1 MFCDDIAE
9 HAAMSFAATPDTFS
23 LHSASEPAFY
33 TIHIRNAPATVRTA
47 VLRSKQIDIL
57 DQIHGCAS
65 AVLPCAR
72 TLVVEGCANR
82 NIHTRQVRLSM
93 LFLFLPR
100 TIVILC
106 QDGIC
111 AVWGRPTMR
120 LPPGSPWL
128 EYPGSGRRGL
138 HLIHRK
144 EIDRYPRRHL
154 DPGGLGREDH
164 EDGALLSYHRTQLAL
179 LCPPSRPRLLLQRT
193 LPRRPTGGVHP
204 PAHRRILSAAR
215 GYKGIYPG
223 TGASPRVGIGL
234 SLSLCLCCAA

>member
-1 MFCDDIAE
+1 MRAHPCRRRVRE
-9 HAAMSFAATPDTFS
+9 SEHPHAAGTILNAVSFLASHNSDT
-23 LHSASEPAFY
+23 LLG
-33 TIHIRNAPATVRTA
+33 V
-47 VLRSKQIDIL
+47 
-57 DQIHGCAS
+57 
-65 AVLPCAR
+65 
-72 TLVVEGCANR
+72 
-82 NIHTRQVRLSM
+82 
-93 LFLFLPR
+93 
-100 TIVILC
+100 
-106 QDGIC
+106 
-111 AVWGRPTMR
+111 VWGRPTMR
-120 LPPGSPWL
+120 LRPGSSWL
-128 EYPGSGRRGL
+128 EYLGPGRRGL

-204 PAHRRILSAAR
+204 PAHRRILNLSAAR
-215 GYKGIYPG
+215 GCKGIYPG

>member
-1 MFCDDIAE
+1 
-9 HAAMSFAATPDTFS
+9 MSFALAE
-23 LHSASEPAFY
+23 LAFY

-47 VLRSKQIDIL
+47 VLRSKQIGII
-57 DQIHGCAS
+57 DQIHGCTS
-65 AVLPCAR
+65 VVLLRAR
-72 TLVVEGCANR
+72 TLVVEGCTNP
-82 NIHTRQVRLSM
+82 NIHTRQ
-93 LFLFLPR
+93 
-100 TIVILC
+100 
-106 QDGIC
+106 DGSC
-111 AVWGRPTMR
+111 VVWGRPTMR
-120 LPPGSPWL
+120 LRPGSPWL
-128 EYPGSGRRGL
+128 GHPGPGRRGL

-164 EDGALLSYHRTQLAL
+164 QDGALLSYYRTQLAL

-223 TGASPRVGIGL
+223 TGTSSRVGVGL